1 MAAQILP
8 SSQGPVVIYEGLV
21 LRMSDTEG
29 MICAVDDTPNLLQ
42 DLEKL
47 IIEHLLAVVE
57 FSKENF
63 LTKKN
68 PHTKLV
74 LDALTTMDNFYK
86 FASTEYVNYLHN
98 RTQQNNPQMNQPQVE
113 RETRRLNRSDINDF
127 YAIKQQ

>member
-42 DLEKL
+42 DLEKS

-57 FSKENF
+57 FSKESF

-68 PHTKLV
+68 PRTKLV
-74 LDALTTMDNFYK
+74 LDALATMDNFYK

-98 RTQQNNPQMNQPQVE
+98 RTQQNNPQMNQPEVE

-127 YAIKQQ
+127 YALKQQ

>member
-8 SSQGPVVIYEGLV
+8 SSQGPVVIYEGLI

-42 DLEKL
+42 DLEKS

-57 FSKENF
+57 FSKESF

-68 PHTKLV
+68 PRTKLV
-74 LDALTTMDNFYK
+74 LDALATMNDFYK

-98 RTQQNNPQMNQPQVE
+98 RTQQNNPQMNQPEVE
-113 RETRRLNRSDINDF
+113 RETRRLNRDDINDF
-127 YAIKQQ
+127 YALKQQ